1 MSAVGAA
8 VQLRSAII
16 LTPVAPSDGLGLLC
30 VGTTFGISWIPNA
43 KKVLGELDKLG
54 LLYKNNNNRKKGR
67 FKVSNVKER
76 LNLYAVKYRFLE
88 HDFGWNYKYLSWLG
102 LTLYLTRGLN
112 FTVEYYLYLFI
123 LN

>member
-1 MSAVGAA
+1 MSRFVRADISELDSTKISIVGYLDNKN
-8 VQLRSAII
+8 QLFLFHEEGFREACGNVS
-16 LTPVAPSDGLGLLC
+16 
-30 VGTTFGISWIPNA
+30 F

-88 HDFGWNYKYLSWLG
+88 HDFG
-102 LTLYLTRGLN
+102 
-112 FTVEYYLYLFI
+112 
-123 LN
+123 